1 MERSFAQAVEVSC
14 GDCKQSFGAEVWLIV
29 DAVEHPELVTQIQ
42 KGDVHLVH
50 CPHCG
55 SAYPLDAPL
64 LFHDQANELLVFAS
78 QEQSTPEQDQQIAR
92 QLGQQLI
99 ASIPVAERATYLTTA
114 QMVVGIDELRRAA
127 ASETVAT
134 GDELTAG
141 LRALMEASTPSAV
154 RAVAD
159 AHPVLTTSE
168 ALDHLRNYVQQLH
181 VAEHTDLAA
190 ALEQRIE
197 ALRAVQ
203 PHPTLQ
209 FIQTLLDAESPEAR
223 RALLVSR
230 PQDVTPEVPT
240 ILEAL
245 ADQAQRRHLEAVAR
259 DMLVIR
265 DEVLGSLGRDIPVTP
280 SA

>member
-1 MERSFAQAVEVSC
+1 MSRSFAQTVEVAC
-14 GDCKQSFGAEVWLIV
+14 GSCKQQFNAEVWLIV
-29 DAVEHPELVTQIQ
+29 DAAERPELVAQIQ
-42 KGDVHLVH
+42 ESTMHLAH

-55 SAYPLDAPL
+55 TAHPLDVPL
-64 LFHDQANELLVFAS
+64 LFHDQSNQLLVFAA
-78 QEQSTPEQDQQIAR
+78 QEQSTPQQDQQIAR

-99 ASIPVAERATYLTTA
+99 ASIPLAERATYLTTA
-114 QMVVGIDELRRAA
+114 HTVVGMDDLRRAVMGEMLA
-127 ASETVAT
+127 A
-134 GDELTAG
+134 GDELSAG
-141 LRALMEASTPSAV
+141 LRALMEAPTPGAV
-154 RAVAD
+154 RRVAE
-159 AHPVLTTSE
+159 AHPVLLTQE
-168 ALDHLRNYVQQLH
+168 ALNHLRDYVQQLQA
-181 VAEHTDLAA
+181 AEHPDLAV

-197 ALRAVQ
+197 ALPLVQ

-223 RALLVSR
+223 RALLAAR
-230 PQDVTPEVPT
+230 PHDVTPEVPT

>member
-1 MERSFAQAVEVSC
+1 MGRSFAQTVEVACTS
-14 GDCKQSFGAEVWLIV
+14 CKQQFNAEVWLIV
-29 DAVEHPELVTQIQ
+29 DAVEHPELVAQIEQ
-42 KGDVHLVH
+42 GDIHLAR

-55 SAYPLDAPL
+55 SAHPLDAPL
-64 LFHDQANELLVFAS
+64 LFHDQRNQLLIFAS

-99 ASIPVAERATYLTTA
+99 AAIPVSERATYLTTA
-114 QMVVGIDELRRAA
+114 HMVVGVDELRRAVA
-127 ASETVAT
+127 GETVGT

-141 LRALMEASTPSAV
+141 LRALMEAVNPGAV
-154 RAVAD
+154 RAVAE
-159 AHPVLTTSE
+159 AHPVLTTTE
-168 ALDHLRNYVQQLH
+168 ALNHLRDYVQQLH
-181 VAEHTDLAA
+181 AADHADLAA

-197 ALRAVQ
+197 ALKSVK
-203 PHPTLQ
+203 PHPTLH
-209 FIQTLLDAESPEAR
+209 FIQALLDAESPEAR
-223 RALLVSR
+223 HALLASR